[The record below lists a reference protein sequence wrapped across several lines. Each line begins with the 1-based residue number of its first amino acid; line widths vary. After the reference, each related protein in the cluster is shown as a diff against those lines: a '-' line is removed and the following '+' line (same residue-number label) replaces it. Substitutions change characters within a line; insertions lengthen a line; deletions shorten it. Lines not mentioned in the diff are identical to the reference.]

1 MLYIDYVL
9 YVSQQTLEVSS
20 IALYLHMRQTRLR
33 LYNLLHIT
41 QPEMV
46 KLGVNSACA
55 LIY

>member
-55 LIY
+55 LIF